1 MFPNNF
7 TWPFVNFEESPMH
20 HVPPDIASVAWTD
33 LIMLG
38 YVVVRPIDLHE
49 NYTYTIGKE

>member
-7 TWPFVNFEESPMH
+7 TWPFVNFEEIPMH
-20 HVPPDIASVAWTD
+20 HMPPDIASVAWTD

-38 YVVVRPIDLHE
+38 YVDVRPIDLHE
-49 NYTYTIGKE
+49 IYTYTIGKE

>member
-7 TWPFVNFEESPMH
+7 TWPFVNFEESPMC

-38 YVVVRPIDLHE
+38 YVDVRPIDLHE
-49 NYTYTIGKE
+49 IYTYTIGKE